1 MTLPPSQNP
10 SGTLNYA
17 PPPST
22 NLRQVASRQRA
33 IMLCILGYIVAYVLI
48 FVSPP
53 ALKIVFAL
61 VVLGLQITAAV
72 FVFML
77 SLSVYNTAVGIVMG
91 ILTLIP
97 IVGLIPLLII
107 NGKATRILRAHGV
120 HVGLLGA
127 NPKQVPMD

>member
-1 MTLPPSQNP
+1 M
-10 SGTLNYA
+10 LNYA

-33 IMLCILGYIVAYVLI
+33 IMLCILGYIAAYVLM
-48 FVSPP
+48 FLTPSPIN
-53 ALKIVFAL
+53 LVFA
-61 VVLGLQITAAV
+61 VAVIGLSITAAV

-77 SLSVYNTAVGIVMG
+77 SLSVYNTTVGIVMG

-97 IVGLIPLLII
+97 IVGLITLLII
-107 NGKATRILRAHGV
+107 NGKATRTLRAHGI
-120 HVGLLGA
+120 HVGLRGA